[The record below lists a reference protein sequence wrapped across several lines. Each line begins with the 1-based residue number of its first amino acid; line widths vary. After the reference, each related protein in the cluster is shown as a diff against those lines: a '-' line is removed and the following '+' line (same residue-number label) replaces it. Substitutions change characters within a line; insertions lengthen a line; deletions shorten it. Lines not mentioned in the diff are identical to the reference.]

1 MEIDPETPGMDVGQL
16 PALDL
21 RVRLDELR
29 AERLLAWSHGLTANP
44 AYMVDLDSEIAETAA
59 AYVGATVTEM
69 ATLRAELFGPQVG

>member
-1 MEIDPETPGMDVGQL
+1 MDIDPETPGMDVGQS

-44 AYMVDLDSEIAETAA
+44 AYMVDLDDEIAEAAA
-59 AYVGATVTEM
+59 AYVGAAVTEM
-69 ATLRAELFGPQVG
+69 ATLRAELFGPQEG

>member
-1 MEIDPETPGMDVGQL
+1 MDIDPETPGPDVGQL

-44 AYMVDLDSEIAETAA
+44 AYMVDLDCEIAEMAA
-59 AYVGATVTEM
+59 AYAGAAVTEM